1 MQETPVH
8 AVKEIPAF
16 AGMTVFR
23 TTLTDMRYAG
33 IEAIYLKCQ
42 FYRTDVWHVL

>member
-1 MQETPVH
+1 MQESPVH

-23 TTLTDMRYAG
+23 TTL
-33 IEAIYLKCQ
+33 
-42 FYRTDVWHVL
+42 